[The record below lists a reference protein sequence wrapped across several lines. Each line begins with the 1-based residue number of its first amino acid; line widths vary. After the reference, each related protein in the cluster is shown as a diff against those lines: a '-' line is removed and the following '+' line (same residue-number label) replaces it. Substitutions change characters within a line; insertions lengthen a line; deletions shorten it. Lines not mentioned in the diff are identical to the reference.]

1 MSCPTETFTMSPEE
15 FSAART
21 KLLSDQ
27 GIEIPEG
34 VNHGTIS
41 KLGATVQ
48 YDYDGETLTLTVIS
62 KPFLISCG
70 AARNMMRKFFV
81 A

>member
-1 MSCPTETFTMSPEE
+1 MSCPTETFTMTPEE
-15 FSAART
+15 FTAARAE
-21 KLLSDQ
+21 LLDKQ
-27 GIEIPEG
+27 GIEIPDG
-34 VNHGTIS
+34 VNHGNIS

-48 YDYDGETLTLTVIS
+48 YDYDGTTLTLTVIS

-81 A
+81 